1 VADDIRVC
9 FRCKGLAVIDKG
21 VLIYLPGILNRAA
34 NLLNLLEQEHGMADG
49 EETTID
55 RDEVY
60 NLQVALRQYAI
71 LLGGLP
77 DGD

>member
-1 VADDIRVC
+1 MADDIRVC